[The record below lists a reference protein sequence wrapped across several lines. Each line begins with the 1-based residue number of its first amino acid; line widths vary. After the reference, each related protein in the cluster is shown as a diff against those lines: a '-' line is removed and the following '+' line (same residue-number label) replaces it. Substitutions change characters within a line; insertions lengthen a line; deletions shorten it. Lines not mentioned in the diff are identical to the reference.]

1 MSHNNLRTFVGLPIP
16 DPLLSYL
23 SSVSSSLSA
32 LDTQRLAW
40 VPENKYHVTLLFLGY
55 QSPEWLDDFAQ
66 ALDEQLYFEP
76 LQLTVSQIL
85 PFPESSPKLL
95 AALLEQNEALLTLHN
110 DIKRIAS
117 GLGFQ
122 PEKRR
127 FAPHIT
133 LARKFPRH
141 GYLNIPS
148 AIEKTAAE
156 ASELVVYESQLR
168 PDGAQYFPLY
178 GYAALT
184 YDDYDDFGYEVEE
197 VVNS

>member
-1 MSHNNLRTFVGLPIP
+1 MSNNNLRTFVGLPVP
-16 DPLLSYL
+16 ELLLSYL
-23 SSVSSSLSA
+23 SGVSSSLSA

-40 VPENKYHVTLLFLGY
+40 VPENKYHVTLLFLGD
-55 QSPEWLDDFAQ
+55 QSPDWLDEFAQ

-76 LQLTVSQIL
+76 QQLTVSQVL

-95 AALLEQNEALLTLHN
+95 AAMLEQNEALLTLHN

-117 GLGFQ
+117 SLGFQ

-141 GYLNIPS
+141 GHLSIPL
-148 AIEKTAAE
+148 AIEKISVE
-156 ASELVVYESQLR
+156 ASELVVYESQLH
-168 PDGAQYFPLY
+168 PGGAQYFPLY

-184 YDDYDDFGYEVEE
+184 YEDYDDFGYEVEAA
-197 VVNS
+197 V